1 MASATQASGAPCLL
15 LGTDSRGNWI
25 VRDRA
30 GRRGGVFVNRNA
42 ALLYARLETGKRRSG
57 GVVTVAGN
65 LELGVLAGR

>member
-1 MASATQASGAPCLL
+1 MRSAAQASGSPSLF

-30 GRRGGVFVNRNA
+30 GRRGGVFVNRSA
-42 ALLYARLETGKRRSG
+42 ALLYARLETGQRRS

-65 LELGVLAGR
+65 LELGILAGR

>member
-1 MASATQASGAPCLL
+1 MGSATQASGSPGLL

-30 GRRGGVFVNRNA
+30 GRRGGVFVNRSA
-42 ALLYARLETGKRRSG
+42 ALLYARLETGQRHS

-65 LELGVLAGR
+65 LELGVLAGQ

>member
-1 MASATQASGAPCLL
+1 MGSAAQANGSPSLL

-30 GRRGGVFVNRNA
+30 GRRGGVFVNRSA
-42 ALLYARLETGKRRSG
+42 ALLYARLETGQRRS